1 MFDNNPTILK
11 LASYPRWTVST
22 KTKEPLSL
30 KNVQPMAPN
39 PNFRRYRDD
48 SDLVTLATV
57 NAISVLKDSNRA
69 YRMNSLV
76 SNIIMIDIETHV
88 LPEVKDFLLTM
99 PYGYGET
106 SMSGGTHLLVEL
118 PDTITFNPK
127 YLPILTHNFAKS
139 KEWGFEVITNNHFI
153 TFTKNEIPK
162 SQKQDSSV
170 LTTLLDL
177 LASEIQDSEN
187 KIAIANPNSGNSE
200 MEFENVKYL
209 ASLIPENIKLEI
221 NQLDPKAFNNDLS
234 RVDWQASMKI
244 ASYIKFLKD
253 RSTYAP
259 FIREFTSAEIIE
271 TIYRIISKRLP
282 YREKHDTYRQGLPY
296 LKYASMDAWQ
306 YVLNH

>member
-11 LASYPRWTVST
+11 MASYPRWTVST

-48 SDLVTLATV
+48 SDLVTLPEV
-57 NAISVLKDSNRA
+57 NAIDVLKSSNRA

-76 SNIIMIDIETHV
+76 SNIIMIDIENHA
-88 LPEVKDFLLTM
+88 LPDVKNFLMTL

-118 PDTITFNPK
+118 PDVITFNPK

-162 SQKQDSSV
+162 NPAPQHETLIK
-170 LTTLLDL
+170 LLDL
-177 LASEIQDSEN
+177 LTSEIKDDGN
-187 KIAIANPNSGNSE
+187 KIAIANPNSVDSE
-200 MEFENVKYL
+200 IEFENVKYL

-221 NQLDPKAFNNDLS
+221 NELNPKDFNNDLS

-244 ASYIKFLKD
+244 ASYIKFLKT

-259 FIREFTSAEIIE
+259 IIKEFSSAEIIE
-271 TIYRIISKRLP
+271 TIYQIINKRLP

>member
-11 LASYPRWTVST
+11 MANYPRWTVST

-39 PNFRRYRDD
+39 PNFRRYHDD
-48 SDLVTLATV
+48 SDLVTLSQV
-57 NAISVLKDSNRA
+57 NAIQALKDSNRA

-88 LPEVKDFLLTM
+88 LDDVKELLLTL

-118 PDTITFNPK
+118 PNSVTFNPK

-139 KEWGFEVITNNHFI
+139 KEWGFEVITSNHFI

-162 SQKQDSSV
+162 PTNPQTET
-170 LTTLLDL
+170 LTKLLDL
-177 LASEIQDSEN
+177 LASEIQDTEN
-187 KIAIANPNSGNSE
+187 KIAIANPNSEDSE
-200 MEFENVKYL
+200 VDFEKVKYL
-209 ASLIPENIKLEI
+209 ASLIPENVKLEI
-221 NQLDPKAFNNDLS
+221 NNLDPKNFNNDLS
-234 RVDWQASMKI
+234 RVDWQAAMKI
-244 ASYIKFLKD
+244 ASYLKFLKD
-253 RSTYAP
+253 TSSYRLIVQDSN
-259 FIREFTSAEIIE
+259 SAEMIEVIYQIIK
-271 TIYRIISKRLP
+271 KRLP

-296 LKYASMDAWQ
+296 LKYASMDAWE